1 MANENNLASQIKNAF
16 PPVSE
21 KPAASSGANDRVAS
35 FARNMAPIAERVSA
49 ETGVDPAVLIGQ
61 WGLETGWGK
70 SVIPGTNNFGNIK
83 DFRGSGVTAR
93 DNMNGSVDK
102 YRAFESPEDFA
113 GHFAQLLKTG
123 RYKGA
128 LGALDAQ
135 SYFSALKAG
144 GYAEDPNYVRSGVKA
159 ADMVKRVMGEGR
171 PTASIYPERGEYI
184 GQTEKVQERTRR
196 QEAADESPLS
206 TSLGRGFEGL
216 KHNIGLFAENLAGD
230 SDAATERIRA
240 KREWDEA
247 NPAPSSSEKFT
258 QQWQSL
264 AEDDYSGMLGAALSN
279 PGGMLNQMVEQ
290 TPNSLP
296 GLALQIP
303 TAIASGALLATGWGA
318 PIAIGLQGLAAFAG
332 NVMPEGGAIIEER
345 LAKSGVNPNDTAAVA
360 KWIADNRSSNI
371 EGGVKKAGVIS
382 LVDGATGYLGAK
394 MIAGPAVRY
403 AKAEQAALANAGIN
417 LSDKAAVAAAR
428 ATPAYKQA
436 MAVPAKEL
444 LDATTRAQKTVRE
457 LGGVGLETAG
467 EGVGEYAGSY
477 AANGEASVKDA
488 VLESLMG
495 AGNSAA
501 MTGAN
506 MATAAMRKPEIDRAA
521 LGALAATPVQPVI
534 KQNSPLSNMASVGQ
548 AAQANAAAQ

>member
-102 YRAFESPEDFA
+102 YRAYESPEDFA

-171 PTASIYPERGEYI
+171 PAASIYPERGEYI

-216 KHNIGLFAENLAGD
+216 KHNVGLFAENLAGD
-230 SDAATERIRA
+230 SDAAAERIRA

-258 QQWQSL
+258 RQWQSL

-360 KWIADNRSSNI
+360 KWIADNRNANI

-548 AAQANAAAQ
+548 AV